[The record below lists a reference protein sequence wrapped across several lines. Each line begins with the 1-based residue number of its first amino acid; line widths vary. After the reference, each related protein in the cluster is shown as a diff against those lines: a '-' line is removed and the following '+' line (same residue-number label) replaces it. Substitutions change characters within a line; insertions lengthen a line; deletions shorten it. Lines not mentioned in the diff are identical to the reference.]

1 MHSLP
6 LPLTTLFKKKVLF
19 FFFLIYFWLGLV
31 FIAVQGRSLVVAG
44 ERYALAVVLG
54 LLIAAASLV
63 AERQLSGTWVSVL
76 SSQAR

>member
-1 MHSLP
+1 MQ
-6 LPLTTLFKKKVLF
+6 
-19 FFFLIYFWLGLV
+19 GL
-31 FIAVQGRSLVVAG
+31 SLVVAG